1 MADGLVPHYISHGSS
16 ASNERPRLAAVV
28 RVRANEVV
36 GETGLE
42 RNDRLE
48 VLDVFARELDVEGL
62 DVVLEVLD
70 FAARSRDV
78 LAAFLLQQRMRILQ
92 NLPSNDGEDVG
103 CLSHHVGKSD
113 GGRGLDA
120 MFLSDFVERRGD
132 LLLVLGLLGAGHHGA
147 DAFVVLLLFF
157 HLLDGLEAACIVRC
171 QSIVAGYTS
180 HLINHLPPPME
191 SHGAIAMPK

>member
-1 MADGLVPHYISHGSS
+1 LFIATTAESRFVLHYTYPSVQLAYIAAASLMADGLVPHHISHGSS

-70 FAARSRDV
+70 FAAGGSRCVSDV
-78 LAAFLLQQRMRILQ
+78 LVATAGDEDSATYPPTIGKTYGAF
-92 NLPSNDGEDVG
+92 
-103 CLSHHVGKSD
+103 
-113 GGRGLDA
+113 
-120 MFLSDFVERRGD
+120 
-132 LLLVLGLLGAGHHGA
+132 
-147 DAFVVLLLFF
+147 
-157 HLLDGLEAACIVRC
+157 
-171 QSIVAGYTS
+171 
-180 HLINHLPPPME
+180 
-191 SHGAIAMPK
+191 AIT